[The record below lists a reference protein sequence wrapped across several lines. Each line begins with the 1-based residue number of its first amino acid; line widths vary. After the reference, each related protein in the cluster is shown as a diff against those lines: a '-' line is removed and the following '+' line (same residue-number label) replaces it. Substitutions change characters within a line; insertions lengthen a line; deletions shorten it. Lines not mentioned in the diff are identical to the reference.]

1 MNEIPLKL
9 IKQSLTD
16 QTKYRLNDITK
27 NEYHFN
33 SEINQRKSCSKK
45 LSKYVAKSKLNSI
58 ETLVSQTLIDSEISH
73 EEFVTILKERGKC
86 EKIKENFKNVSENM
100 RLNSANSKRITTL

>member
-33 SEINQRKSCSKK
+33 SEINQRKSCIKK
-45 LSKYVAKSKLNSI
+45 LSKYVATFDYINKILVVFSATGVSI
-58 ETLVSQTLIDSEISH
+58 ISFASIVGAPVGKASPSFTLIFS
-73 EEFVTILKERGKC
+73 
-86 EKIKENFKNVSENM
+86 
-100 RLNSANSKRITTL
+100 

>member
-45 LSKYVAKSKLNSI
+45 LSKYVATFDYINKILIVFSATGVSI
-58 ETLVSQTLIDSEISH
+58 TSFASIVGAPVGKASPSFTLIFS
-73 EEFVTILKERGKC
+73 
-86 EKIKENFKNVSENM
+86 
-100 RLNSANSKRITTL
+100 